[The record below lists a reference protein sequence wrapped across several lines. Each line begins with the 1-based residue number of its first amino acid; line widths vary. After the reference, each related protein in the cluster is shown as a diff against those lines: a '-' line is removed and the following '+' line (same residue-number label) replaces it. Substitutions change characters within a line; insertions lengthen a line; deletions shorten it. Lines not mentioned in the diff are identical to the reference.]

1 MGNQESVSNDTYIV
15 KKKITVKKKVNPINP
30 INPPKEYKIEHNYE
44 VKKEFNKEVNYT
56 TNNSLIERSLLS
68 DVYNKNNM
76 NRVIDY
82 PVNSNNQLSI
92 PKTNI
97 DNVQFSPY
105 NFNEELD
112 KFNKNIDTERVEFE
126 NSEKER
132 RKLFELKQKQKSDY
146 LEKQVELFET
156 KYNPWEIL
164 ELDYDDYNINNIK
177 KAYKKKALKYHP
189 DKAGPKYNDKF
200 QLITQAYIY
209 LLTKVED
216 KNIVDN
222 KISVKVENIDYEDN
236 INDNRENIYLDKD
249 KFDINNFNK
258 IFQDYKI
265 PSSFDKGY
273 GNLMKENIDND
284 NDKEIFGKKF
294 NNDIFNAHFDNVK
307 KTKNK
312 NENMNIIEYREPDA
326 LDSSIGN
333 LTHTFLGEDDVEDF
347 GCVNSSQLSYTD
359 IKKAHVDET
368 LLIDVNKVKYKTYN
382 SIDQLES
389 DRSKISYTPTSEDK
403 RRYDYLEQKR
413 IQDDNFRM
421 NKQRDYDELI
431 KNQYDKLNR
440 KLIIHK

>member
-15 KKKITVKKKVNPINP
+15 KKKITVKKKVNP

-97 DNVQFSPY
+97 DNIQFSPY

-294 NNDIFNAHFDNVK
+294 NNDIFNAHFDNIK

-333 LTHTFLGEDDVEDF
+333 LTHTFLGEDDIEDF

-413 IQDDNFRM
+413 VQDDNFRM